1 MRVLLLTHTF
11 NSLTQRFYVELVER
25 GHEVSI
31 EFDINDQVTVEAVAL
46 FRPELIVAP
55 YLRRAIPESIWK
67 HHTCIVIHPG
77 IVGDRGPSALD
88 WAILN
93 GETSWGVT
101 ALQANEVMDGGDV
114 WATAEFPMRLA
125 KKSSLYRNEVTEA
138 AVSCLHD
145 VMEKMNDATF
155 EPAALNYSD
164 PATRG
169 QLRPSVQQEDRRID
183 WTRDNTRTVVQK
195 IDSADGFPGVLDEL
209 CSKEFYLFDAHPED
223 KLRGSPGE
231 VIAWRGQ
238 ALCRATV
245 DGAVWI
251 GHLKE
256 KPGDAERSF
265 KLPAKTLL
273 GERLAE
279 LPEDPISIWEEK
291 ERETYQEIHYRED
304 EGVGYLSFD
313 FYNGAMSTAQCESLL
328 EAYRYARGRDTKVLA
343 LMGGRDFWSNGIHL
357 NIIENAP
364 SPADESWRNIDAI
377 DDLAREIILTDDKV
391 TLAAMRGNAGAG
403 GVFLALAADRVYARE
418 GVVLNPHYKSMG
430 NLYGSEYWTYLLPK
444 RVGEERAVAL
454 TQNRLPVSASREK
467 EIGLLDGCFGRD
479 VAEFEAQIRDTAL
492 ALANDPAYDERIADK
507 RQRRRNDE
515 NSATLNSYRERELE
529 RMQLNFYGFDP
540 SYHVARYNF
549 VYKVPHTRTP
559 FHLARHR
566 RVDFDNDAAA

>member
-1 MRVLLLTHTF
+1 MKVLLLTHTF

-31 EFDINDQVTVEAVAL
+31 EFDINDKVTIEAVMM
-46 FRPELIVAP
+46 FRPDLIIAP
-55 YLRRAIPESIWK
+55 YLRRAIPEAIWK

-93 GETSWGVT
+93 EETSWGVT
-101 ALQANEVMDGGDV
+101 ALQANGVMDGGDI
-114 WATAEFPMRLA
+114 WATAEFPLRLA
-125 KKSSLYRNEVTEA
+125 KKSSLYRNEVTEV
-138 AVSCLHD
+138 AVSCLQE
-145 VMEKMNDATF
+145 VLSKVNDTEF
-155 EPAALNYSD
+155 KPRPLDYSD
-164 PATRG
+164 PSTRG
-169 QLRPSVQQEDRRID
+169 QLRPLVKQDDRRID
-183 WTRDNTRTVVQK
+183 WSQESALAVIRK
-195 IDSADGFPGVLDEL
+195 INSADGFPGVLDEL
-209 CSKEFYLFDAHPED
+209 CGREFYLFDAHPED
-223 KLRGSPGE
+223 KLRGTPGE
-231 VIAWRGQ
+231 VIAWRGH

-256 KPGDAERSF
+256 KPGAEERSF
-265 KLPAKTLL
+265 KLPAKVLL
-273 GERLAE
+273 GDALAD
-279 LPEDPISIWEEK
+279 LPEDPISIWEEAGRK
-291 ERETYQEIHYRED
+291 TYQEIRYREE

-313 FYNGAMSTAQCESLL
+313 FYNGAMSTVQCESLL
-328 EAYRYARGRDTKVLA
+328 EAYRYARGRETKVLV
-343 LMGGRDFWSNGIHL
+343 LLGGSDFWSNGIHL
-357 NIIENAP
+357 NVIENAP
-364 SPADESWRNIDAI
+364 SPADESWRNINAI

-391 TLAAMRGNAGAG
+391 TIAAMRGNAGAG

-444 RVGEERAVAL
+444 RVGEERAATL
-454 TQNRLPVSASREK
+454 TQNRLPVSASQEK

-479 VAEFEAQIRDTAL
+479 VAEFEAQIREIAH
-492 ALANDPAYDERIADK
+492 ALANDPTYDEQIAGK
-507 RQRRRNDE
+507 RRQRQDDE
-515 NSATLNSYRERELE
+515 NSAALGSYREKELE

-549 VYKVPHTRTP
+549 VYKVPHSRTP

-566 RVDFDNDAAA
+566 RVDFGNDAAA